1 MIKYNNPLFMNLG
14 GSSDSSSISNIKTA
28 MVLFQSTSSDGT
40 HSTIELNDDVSN
52 YDYIG
57 IYFKADNTVISGY
70 TEVDAKDNSQVC
82 LSLTYPTM
90 VDPSSP
96 TSDYY
101 GFTMK
106 SAYVRIEDD
115 NKTINFK
122 RNASIN
128 IDKETGIARFTTNE
142 VVNIYKVVGYKI
154 LDRGDDE
161 YKRLYEELELE
172 TDTANDELE
181 ARLNGN

>member
-1 MIKYNNPLFMNLG
+1 MIKYNNHLFMNLV
-14 GSSDSSSISNIKTA
+14 GSSGSSSISNIKTA
-28 MVLFQSTSSDGT
+28 MVLFQSTSSNGT
-40 HSTIELNDDVSN
+40 HETIELNDDISN

-57 IYFKADNTVISGY
+57 IYFKANNTVISGY

-90 VDPSSP
+90 IYPSSP

-101 GFTMK
+101 GFTIK
-106 SAYVRIEDD
+106 SAFVIILDD
-115 NKTINFK
+115 NRTITFN
-122 RNASIN
+122 RNASLN
-128 IDKETGIARFTTNE
+128 ISKETGVAQFTTNE

-154 LDRGDDE
+154 LDIGDDE

-172 TDTANDELE
+172 TNTANDELE